1 LPDTLLTYT
10 ANYGALRAKEIY
22 ICKEESR
29 GGILKARSQG
39 SPNGELWRAWLVH
52 AGG

>member
-22 ICKEESR
+22 IYMQRREQRGDFKSKEPGKS
-29 GGILKARSQG
+29 
-39 SPNGELWRAWLVH
+39 
-52 AGG
+52 